1 MKNMEVMQMKA
12 YSLYCSA
19 KDTAAS
25 VFEKKSIIFMLMAV
39 VCVCNIMPVFADG
52 LFDELTA
59 QLTSA
64 YNSFIPIVNICA
76 LIFGGAAGIVFMM
89 SSDEKTAGSAKRWLI
104 RIAVGWLIVSVFPF
118 ILIKSREMLGDTA
131 TGTGADE
138 LKNIKPGT
146 S

>member
-1 MKNMEVMQMKA
+1 MQMKA
-12 YSLYCSA
+12 YSLYYSA

-52 LFDELTA
+52 LFDELA
-59 QLTSA
+59 DQLTNA

-104 RIAVGWLIVSVFPF
+104 RIFFGWLVVSVFPF
-118 ILIKSREMLGDTA
+118 ILIQGRKMLGESA

-138 LKNIKPGT
+138 LKSIKPGK